1 MIKQLFCLLFFT
13 TMCTNHPKLPNK
25 VQTLSLLKSENK
37 DSLIIGAYYAGE
49 SKDKSYINALLNIAF
64 DPRISHNK
72 DFYGISVSQSALIA
86 LEKITGVAPPNKNA
100 YKVDSVNI
108 DFFIKNNQLYQD
120 KAD

>member
-1 MIKQLFCLLFFT
+1 
-13 TMCTNHPKLPNK
+13 MCTNHPKLPNK